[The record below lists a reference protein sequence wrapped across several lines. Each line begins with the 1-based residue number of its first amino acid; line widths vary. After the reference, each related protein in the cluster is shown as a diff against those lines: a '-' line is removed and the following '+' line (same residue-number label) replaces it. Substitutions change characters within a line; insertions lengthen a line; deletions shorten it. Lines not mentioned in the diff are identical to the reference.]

1 MARTFNGQLNTGI
14 VYNSLYNAIIAIY
27 QIKQHFTDSYSL
39 VDRFR
44 KEGSEYGDQLVYLTL
59 DSIPVHDWTN
69 DGEAAN
75 LLSLDRN
82 KKQHEEKITLNI
94 FKQIRLTTDAYMQ
107 TKQLWTSENG
117 FSRFASLLLQT
128 MENAKKVYEIKT
140 FDVFA
145 GTVISEGGDGTP
157 QNTSWDLATGGPDAT
172 NDPEGAARWFGMKLA
187 ENLSNLMYDLRDAR
201 RTWNDIGYEA
211 SYDIDEFQLLLPAS
225 VASKFKYISMPTIFD
240 NGPLKALF
248 ENAYILPDS
257 YFGEVVTVT
266 GTQIKANGTTH
277 RFLHSQFL
285 NSVFYNAGDLIPKDT
300 VIASTTEI
308 VVPAYDAVISVL
320 LKLIHKEDCPYMSAY
335 NVRSQFY
342 NARSHTTNN
351 YLTFAHNT
359 LEHIG
364 IFPLITV
371 LEA

>member
-1 MARTFNGQLNTGI
+1 MATQFNGQLNSGI
-14 VYNSLYNAIIAIY
+14 IYNSMYNAIIAIY

-44 KEGSEYGDQLVYLTL
+44 KEGSEYGDKLVYMTL

-75 LLSLDRN
+75 LLALDRN
-82 KKQHEEKITLNI
+82 KKQHEEEIKLDV

-145 GTVISEGGDGTP
+145 GTVLTTTGSQFAT
-157 QNTSWDLATGGPDAT
+157 WDLETGGPNAET
-172 NDPEGAARWFGMKLA
+172 DPEGAARWFGMKLA

-201 RTWNDIGYEA
+201 RDWNDIGYEA
-211 SYDIDEFQLLLPAS
+211 SYDMNEFQLLLPAS
-225 VASKFKYISMPTIFD
+225 VANQFKYVSMPTIFD
-240 NGPLKALF
+240 NGPLKALL
-248 ENAYILPDS
+248 EDAYILPDI
-257 YFGEVVTVT
+257 YFGEVVKVK
-266 GTQIKANGTTH
+266 GTEIKADGTGD
-277 RFLHSQFL
+277 RFLNSQFL
-285 NSVFYNAGDLIPKDT
+285 GDTFYNAGDIIPANT
-300 VIASTTEI
+300 VIASATEI
-308 VVPAYDAVISVL
+308 IVPAYRPVHSIL

-371 LEA
+371 QTA

>member
-145 GTVISEGGDGTP
+145 GTVQTTTGSQFAT
-157 QNTSWDLATGGPDAT
+157 WDLETGGPDAT
-172 NDPEGAARWFGMKLA
+172 NDPEGAARWYGMKLA
-187 ENLSNLMYDLRDAR
+187 ENLSNLMYNLRDVR
-201 RTWNDIGYEA
+201 RDWNDIQYEA

-225 VASKFKYISMPTIFD
+225 VANKFKYNSLPTIYN
-240 NGPLKALF
+240 NGPLKELF
-248 ENAYILPDS
+248 EDAYILPDI
-257 YFGEVVTVT
+257 YFGEVVKVK
-266 GTQIKANGTTH
+266 GTEIKADGTSD
-277 RFLHSQFL
+277 RFL
-285 NSVFYNAGDLIPKDT
+285 NSQFIGSTFYNAGDIIPKDT
-300 VIASTTEI
+300 VIASATEI
-308 VVPAYDAVISVL
+308 VVPAYRPVNTIL

-364 IFPLITV
+364 IYPLITV
-371 LEA
+371 QTA